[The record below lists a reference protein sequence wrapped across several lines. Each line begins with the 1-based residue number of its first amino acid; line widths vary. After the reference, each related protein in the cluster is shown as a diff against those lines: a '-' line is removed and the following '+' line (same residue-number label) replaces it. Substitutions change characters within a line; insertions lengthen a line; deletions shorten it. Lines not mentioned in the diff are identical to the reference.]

1 MNYIS
6 TNLSRR
12 RKEGREGG
20 REEERTRGK
29 EEWKEEYRKRNVVGH
44 LPTERRNGSR
54 ILNLKSFLALSTK
67 GSCGLPRESIFT
79 PNDVLVITSML

>member
-6 TNLSRR
+6 INLGKR
-12 RKEGREGG
+12 RKGGREGG
-20 REEERTRGK
+20 REEKRTRGK
-29 EEWKEEYRKRNVVGH
+29 EGQEEEYRKRNVVGY
-44 LPTERRNGSR
+44 LPTERRNGLR
-54 ILNLKSFLALSTK
+54 ILNLKSFLAFSTK